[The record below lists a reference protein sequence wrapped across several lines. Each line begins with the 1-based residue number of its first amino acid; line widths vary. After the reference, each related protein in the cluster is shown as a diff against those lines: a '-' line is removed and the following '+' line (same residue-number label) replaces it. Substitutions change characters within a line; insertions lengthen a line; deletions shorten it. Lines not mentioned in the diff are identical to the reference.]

1 MRSVRG
7 ADTGCC
13 AGGDA
18 EGLQPL
24 LLLRGG
30 PGGRRLVAPVYRRRC
45 VAALACAARAARL
58 RRAMPGLEAAEFA
71 EDADQDEKGLS
82 NSMGLFL
89 QKTNIIRDYLEV
101 RPFGRAQP
109 WRGELS
115 RRSRA
120 GHHGGACAPHV
131 LAQGGV
137 EQVRQCCLGSQ
148 PLARLAVT
156 CALLATAGMATR
168 WPTSRCA
175 AA

>member
-1 MRSVRG
+1 MCVGTRAMRSVRG

-45 VAALACAARAARL
+45 VAALACAARATRL
-58 RRAMPGLEAAEFA
+58 RRATPGLEAAEFA

-115 RRSRA
+115 
-120 GHHGGACAPHV
+120 
-131 LAQGGV
+131 
-137 EQVRQCCLGSQ
+137 
-148 PLARLAVT
+148 
-156 CALLATAGMATR
+156 
-168 WPTSRCA
+168 
-175 AA
+175 